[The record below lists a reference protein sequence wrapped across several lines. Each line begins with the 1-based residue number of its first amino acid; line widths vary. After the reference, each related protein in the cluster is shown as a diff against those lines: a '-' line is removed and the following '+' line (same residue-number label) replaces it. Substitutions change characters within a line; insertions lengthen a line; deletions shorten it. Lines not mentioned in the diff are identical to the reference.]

1 MGLTLRRINPSKL
14 VIHTDQGSQYTGSK
28 YQKLLIENKI
38 NCSMSRKGNCWDNAA
53 MESFFSTYKLGA
65 PRKKSFLLALAAH
78 KKNAFRQMLS
88 ATTPAKV
95 KIDLQFI

>member
-1 MGLTLRRINPSKL
+1 MIDLAPSCCPWKNWWARDDLDHQQCEEALELR
-14 VIHTDQGSQYTGSK
+14 
-28 YQKLLIENKI
+28 
-38 NCSMSRKGNCWDNAA
+38 
-53 MESFFSTYKLGA
+53 A